1 MLANSPEI
9 GTCTV
14 KQTAMLV
21 GLAPIAND
29 SGDRA
34 GTRSI
39 KGGRAGL
46 RTGIYMAA
54 VAAASSNPGLKA
66 FYDRLVA
73 AGKLPKVALT
83 AVMRKLIVL
92 ANTLIREDR
101 LVESPRMRRS
111 APDAAAE
118 VWLPGLVGV
127 RL

>member
-1 MLANSPEI
+1 MLANFPEI
-9 GTCTV
+9 GTCNA
-14 KQTAMLV
+14 KQTAMLA

-39 KGGRAGL
+39 KGGRA
-46 RTGIYMAA
+46 RAA
-54 VAAASSNPGLKA
+54 HRHLHGRRLPRPSSNPGLKA

-101 LVESPRMRRS
+101 LWKPTH
-111 APDAAAE
+111 APARA
-118 VWLPGLVGV
+118 
-127 RL
+127 